1 MQNKQIRLL
10 ATLLLLSF
18 VAWNCTSIGHDATMK
33 SQLSVSTD
41 EHRNVARPLEVTHDI
56 QSANIT
62 GEAEGSIIWIPIV
75 FDAAV
80 GGVGIVGQLLGTVVS
95 GLGSGISA
103 IPYVGKSAGASVKN
117 GGNTVANLGP
127 IISNALILP
136 LAAEAENK
144 AIYSNNID
152 GLMRTR
158 VEAAITTKWIILK
171 NYKVTVTG
179 KPVTIKTIGPLSEA
193 RLTKIA
199 LFEAE
204 AKFED
209 KK

>member
-80 GGVGIVGQLLGTVVS
+80 GGVGVVGQILGTVVS

>member
-80 GGVGIVGQLLGTVVS
+80 GGVGVVGQLLGTVVS

>member
-18 VAWNCTSIGHDATMK
+18 VAWNCTSIGHDASMK

-41 EHRNVARPLEVTHDI
+41 EHKNIARPLEVTHDI

-62 GEAEGSIIWIPIV
+62 GEAEGSILWIPIV
-75 FDAAV
+75 FDVAV
-80 GGVGIVGQLLGTVVS
+80 GGFGLVGQVLGTVVS
-95 GLGSGISA
+95 GVGSGISA
-103 IPYVGKSAGASVKN
+103 IPVVGKNAGASVKN
-117 GGNTVANLGP
+117 SGNTVSNLGP

-136 LAAEAENK
+136 LAQEAENK
-144 AIYSNNID
+144 AIFSNNID

-158 VEAAITTKWIILK
+158 VEAAITTKWLILK

-179 KPVTIKTIGPLSEA
+179 KPVTIKTIGPISEA
-193 RLTKIA
+193 RLAKIA
-199 LFEAE
+199 TFEAD
-204 AKFED
+204 AKYED

>member
-1 MQNKQIRLL
+1 
-10 ATLLLLSF
+10 
-18 VAWNCTSIGHDATMK
+18 MK

-41 EHRNVARPLEVTHDI
+41 EHKNVARPLEVTHDI

-75 FDAAV
+75 FDLGLTAV
-80 GGVGIVGQLLGTVVS
+80 GAVGQIAGLVMGTVGGAV
-95 GLGSGISA
+95 SA
-103 IPYVGKSAGASVKN
+103 IPYVGKSAGESTKNAAVTASS
-117 GGNTVANLGP
+117 LGP
-127 IISNALILP
+127 ILANALILP
-136 LAAEAENK
+136 LAQEAENK

-158 VEAAITTKWIILK
+158 VEASITTQWIILK

-179 KPVTIKTIGPLSEA
+179 KPVTIKTIGPISEG
-193 RLTKIA
+193 RLAKIA
-199 LFEAE
+199 TFEAD
-204 AKFED
+204 AKYED

>member
-1 MQNKQIRLL
+1 
-10 ATLLLLSF
+10 
-18 VAWNCTSIGHDATMK
+18 
-33 SQLSVSTD
+33 
-41 EHRNVARPLEVTHDI
+41 
-56 QSANIT
+56 
-62 GEAEGSIIWIPIV
+62 
-75 FDAAV
+75 
-80 GGVGIVGQLLGTVVS
+80 
-95 GLGSGISA
+95 
-103 IPYVGKSAGASVKN
+103 
-117 GGNTVANLGP
+117 
-127 IISNALILP
+127 
-136 LAAEAENK
+136 
-144 AIYSNNID
+144 
-152 GLMRTR
+152 MRTR